1 MQASDRYPEGKKT
14 EGVLRNWGR
23 GDEVFRHAF
32 MGAMLERGEWG
43 SQDRER
49 LLELYDR

>member
-1 MQASDRYPEGKKT
+1 MSATLKGGK
-14 EGVLRNWGR
+14 LRAFCSIGDVR
-23 GDEVFRHAF
+23 DEVLRHAF
-32 MGAMLERGEWG
+32 MGARLERGEWG